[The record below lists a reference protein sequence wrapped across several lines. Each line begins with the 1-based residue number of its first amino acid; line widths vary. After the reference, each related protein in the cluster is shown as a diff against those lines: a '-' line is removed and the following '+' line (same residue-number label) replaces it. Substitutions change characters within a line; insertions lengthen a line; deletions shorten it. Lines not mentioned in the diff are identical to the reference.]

1 MPAPILPPPS
11 QSPPGPPLA
20 EVWGSFQP
28 ASDPPVQLQAGGSRG
43 DGVTPISLPPEAPA
57 DVATHATQPT
67 QAMQEGRARPTSR
80 PPPMSESA
88 PLPPMARQA
97 ALRPNT
103 RPSTRPTATASEP
116 VEELSGVLRWSVRVV
131 LGVSLFVIVGTLRQC
146 RALNDDIEQALAR
159 WEMRPSAHAGS
170 SPRSSTTASPEALGP
185 LASEWLRSDLHQV
198 AGGDKDRVRGFVQ
211 RLEAAGAITIHVG
224 TITDLGM
231 TRIAGELLVVLPTE
245 ATRRAAVL
253 EVHQSMLRATYGQF
267 APQSQPEG
275 ELLRVTL

>member
-1 MPAPILPPPS
+1 
-11 QSPPGPPLA
+11 
-20 EVWGSFQP
+20 
-28 ASDPPVQLQAGGSRG
+28 
-43 DGVTPISLPPEAPA
+43 
-57 DVATHATQPT
+57 
-67 QAMQEGRARPTSR
+67 
-80 PPPMSESA
+80 
-88 PLPPMARQA
+88 
-97 ALRPNT
+97 
-103 RPSTRPTATASEP
+103 
-116 VEELSGVLRWSVRVV
+116 
-131 LGVSLFVIVGTLRQC
+131 VIVGTLRQC

-231 TRIAGELLVVLPTE
+231 TRIAGELLVVLHTE

-267 APQSQPEG
+267 APQSQAEG